1 MTVRGLAFLLSIVF
15 FIGVSGA
22 RAEMSSTNF
31 KIPHSVLSA
40 GGGYKDSTNF
50 QSEDTL
56 GQPAP
61 LIEDELIPSSTNYIN
76 YPGFWYLIAG
86 NPTCPGDFNSD
97 KDVDGSDLADYLFD
111 SGGLGLEVFA
121 ANFGKANCP

>member
-1 MTVRGLAFLLSIVF
+1 MTVRVLIILLSFVF
-15 FIGVSGA
+15 LTGLSGA

-31 KIPHSVLSA
+31 RIPHSVLSG

-61 LIEDELIPSSTNYIN
+61 LMEDELVPSSTNYKN
-76 YPGFWYLIAG
+76 YPGFWYLMAG
-86 NPTCPGDFNSD
+86 SPTCPSDFDGDN
-97 KDVDGSDLADYLFD
+97 DVDGSDLADYLFD
-111 SGGLGLEVFA
+111 PGGLGLEVFA
-121 ANFGKANCP
+121 SNFGKANCP